1 MLTICH
7 DERIDAVL
15 IEFESDAIGYAE
27 ELDEDR
33 VVDYSANPG
42 EPVGVSLHH
51 VSEGVKL
58 EGLPQPERVR
68 KILEG
73 LDLRVV

>member
-1 MLTICH
+1 MLKICY

-15 IEFESDAIGYAE
+15 IEFESGPAGYAR
-27 ELDEDR
+27 ELDDDR
-33 VVDYSANPG
+33 IVDYPKNPG
-42 EPVGVSLHH
+42 RPIGVSLHN
-51 VSEGVKL
+51 VSDGVKL

-73 LDLRVV
+73 LDLKVV